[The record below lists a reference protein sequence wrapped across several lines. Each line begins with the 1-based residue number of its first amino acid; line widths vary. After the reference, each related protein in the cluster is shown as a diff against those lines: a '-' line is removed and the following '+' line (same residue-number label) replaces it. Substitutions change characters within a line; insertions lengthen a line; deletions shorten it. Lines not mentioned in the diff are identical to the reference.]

1 MWRLTLLFAAPRR
14 SSPTV
19 DPEVCLL
26 GFLWRDLTWSNA
38 KTPTGSAFGGN
49 LSLCLSQVKASMSG
63 CFWFAGSIPETSAPQ
78 AFWTETWSRRTSVP
92 TFTAS
97 WRNTLRPTRPTGPA
111 KTCVPRS
118 RRPLF
123 LSKLC
128 TLVNVWLTSCV
139 FGSSSLLVLRPGLQR
154 LLHREHPPATSP
166 QQPLVTVMPFKC
178 CCFRWYRKCFNVFM
192 CSDGSTGR
200 KNALY
205 PSISIYKSET
215 SGQFSSEL
223 FELSFN

>member
-1 MWRLTLLFAAPRR
+1 MLSSHSYSFFFSVFVLYEYSPALICSYNQPMCGVFWDPYCSVQQNERFPVSTGMWRLTLLFAAPRR

-49 LSLCLSQVKASMSG
+49 LSLCLNQVMASMSG
-63 CFWFAGSIPETSAPQ
+63 CFWSAGSTPETSAPQ

-97 WRNTLRPTRPTGPA
+97 WRNILRPTRPTGPA
-111 KTCVPRS
+111 KTCGPRS

-123 LSKLC
+123 YQ
-128 TLVNVWLTSCV
+128 
-139 FGSSSLLVLRPGLQR
+139 SS
-154 LLHREHPPATSP
+154 
-166 QQPLVTVMPFKC
+166 
-178 CCFRWYRKCFNVFM
+178 
-192 CSDGSTGR
+192 
-200 KNALY
+200 ALW
-205 PSISIYKSET
+205 
-215 SGQFSSEL
+215 
-223 FELSFN
+223 